1 MDLFRLILH
10 FRPKPTESLYYS
22 SNIETIYFEYFH
34 RGVSARSRSPQE
46 GMWVDFKYQAAGQK
60 QELSGAAA
68 QVMHLNRTAATAPY
82 PAVF

>member
-1 MDLFRLILH
+1 
-10 FRPKPTESLYYS
+10 
-22 SNIETIYFEYFH
+22 
-34 RGVSARSRSPQE
+34 
-46 GMWVDFKYQAAGQK
+46 MWVDFKYQAAGQK